1 MADYLADFVP
11 DFVKDEQPREII
23 LKLGHMVTNRIP
35 YKLGLKKL
43 TKYDPRNPNAHIF
56 PISAKTGEG
65 IEALAAWLESRVRQ
79 WKEGD

>member
-1 MADYLADFVP
+1 MCDTVIINKMDVQPYFDF
-11 DFVKDEQPREII
+11 DLEKCSEYI
-23 LKLGHMVTNRIP
+23 HM
-35 YKLGLKKL
+35 
-43 TKYDPRNPNAHIF
+43 RNPNAHLF